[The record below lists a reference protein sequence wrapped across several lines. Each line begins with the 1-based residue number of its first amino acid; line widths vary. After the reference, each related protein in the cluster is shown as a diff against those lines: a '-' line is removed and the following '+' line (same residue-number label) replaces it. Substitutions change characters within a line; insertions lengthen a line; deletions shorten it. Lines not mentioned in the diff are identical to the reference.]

1 MFSRQHST
9 VCDIKQYQKKRPAP
23 IRVSPWKETPKGE
36 VEVKKFDKKGC
47 GERTQFC
54 MEEYHP

>member
-1 MFSRQHST
+1 MFSRQYSKP
-9 VCDIKQYQKKRPAP
+9 CDIKKRPAP
-23 IRVSPWKETPKGE
+23 IRVAPWKETPKGDE
-36 VEVKKFDKKGC
+36 EPVKKFDKKGC

>member
-23 IRVSPWKETPKGE
+23 IRVCPWKETPKGE
-36 VEVKKFDKKGC
+36 QEVKKFDKKDC
-47 GERTQFC
+47 GEKLQFP
-54 MEEYHP
+54 MDEYHP

>member
-9 VCDIKQYQKKRPAP
+9 VCDIEKVKRRPPP
-23 IRVSPWKETPKGE
+23 IRVCPWKETPKGE
-36 VEVKKFDKKGC
+36 EVQVKKFDKKSC

-54 MEEYHP
+54 MDSP